1 MYKYWSDIQQ
11 PQMWQLIME
20 AGTERLAAMAFS
32 PSDRQPMRFHEWEF
46 PAASACEGIQAL
58 ENTIYDHPGL
68 LTDFGKVTL
77 LYDTLRMVP
86 IPDTDNEADAG
97 EIFRSIYPP
106 CLRQGKIL
114 LSRIPEMGMALCFEI
129 PADTENFLR
138 RTFPCITIDHPVAPL
153 CRYFRAKHPLR
164 RRGKTLV
171 NIRGKRLDI
180 ITLGEHTPLAVSS
193 HFIADPMD
201 AVYYILASRQ
211 GLELRDSDEIMI
223 AGDRT
228 LRAAVTPILRR
239 YVRYVMPALFP
250 SVMYR
255 AGKESLAAPFE
266 LVVSPLINTAR
277 SSSHS
282 LTQPPVTTIKDTYA
296 SHENNQR

>member
-1 MYKYWSDIQQ
+1 MDKYWSDIQH
-11 PQMWQLIME
+11 PQMWQLLME
-20 AGTERLAAMAFS
+20 AGPERLAAMAFS
-32 PSDRQPMRFHEWEF
+32 LSDRQPIRFHEWEL
-46 PAASACEGIQAL
+46 PAATVGYDLQPL

-68 LTDFGKVTL
+68 LTDFGKITL

-86 IPDTDNEADAG
+86 IPDTDNETEAA

-106 CLRQGKIL
+106 CIRRGKIL
-114 LSRIPEMGMALCFEI
+114 LSRIPEMGTAICFEI
-129 PADTENFLR
+129 PAETDNFLR
-138 RTFPCITIDHPVAPL
+138 RTFPCITIDHPIAPL
-153 CRYFRAKHPLR
+153 CRYFRAKHPIR
-164 RRGKTLV
+164 RKGKTLA
-171 NIRGKRLDI
+171 NMRGKRLDI

-228 LRAAVTPILRR
+228 LRAAVTPVLRR

-255 AGKESLAAPFE
+255 AGKESLSAPFE
-266 LVVSPLINTAR
+266 LVISPLVNTAI
-277 SSSHS
+277 SSDYHKRNAD
-282 LTQPPVTTIKDTYA
+282 TTTIRNTV
-296 SHENNQR
+296 